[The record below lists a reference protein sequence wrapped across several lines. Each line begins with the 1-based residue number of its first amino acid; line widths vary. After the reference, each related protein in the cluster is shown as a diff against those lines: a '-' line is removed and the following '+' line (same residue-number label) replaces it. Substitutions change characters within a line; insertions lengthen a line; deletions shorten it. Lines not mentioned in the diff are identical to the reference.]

1 MSASLASAWSQRCSC
16 LPAHEP
22 RRRGCAHL
30 LDAETPFSS
39 LRVVLTGRRLSL
51 LEEPLEAGFLLG
63 VGRLRQV
70 EDEETPSGFLFL
82 TENSAHQDV
91 FYKHDLPHPPPL
103 AKSRPTPSSHGSPPL
118 PSELWAFANGVPSA
132 S

>member
-1 MSASLASAWSQRCSC
+1 MSASLASAWSQPCSC

-22 RRRGCAHL
+22 RRRRHGCAHL

-91 FYKHDLPHPPPL
+91 FYKHDLPCPPT
-103 AKSRPTPSSHGSPPL
+103 SG
-118 PSELWAFANGVPSA
+118 
-132 S
+132 